1 MNKHNKQKL
10 LEIRRNKTRSI
21 LLKFANDEYKQYKKN
36 KTFKI
41 NSMAMDEI
49 CNTFEKDLVIHL
61 TDTID
66 NLSDN
71 LRKSIDL
78 LQGVTFNIIKRESNE
93 AKQNINLKEV
103 NDEIIN
109 KRLNYIQKLRKITI
123 SKEKIYAILRNKY
136 SDNNIYNAFNASNA
150 SNVLNVNNG
159 FNCFIA
165 NNVINNVNS
174 AFNSEYSSIKQNNN
188 YIDTEI
194 TPNATPIITP
204 FKEVKDSIK
213 LNHFNLHL
221 DCKLQKLEIIKAY
234 FKNLFQLCSEN
245 NYTDIRKKKKDSPE
259 KSYESNKRVK
269 FDTSSNEVIFRASSQ
284 SPVNKTQRSQSEFST
299 NKVNNKPAQNE
310 FSTINHIEFDEE
322 QNTSMNSILL
332 KNPNKVEV
340 ADKNDNN
347 IENQVEN
354 QVIDNF
360 PIINSCGY
368 KTFKSEQLKCSESEL
383 KIENNVKDLNMSKIL
398 DLFHKSSQISN
409 LNNENMTFR
418 KFDDGF
424 TLNSKSK
431 TGFIKLNRKL
441 KKNEP
446 IYYITKDSS
455 KKIESQRE
463 LINLVNFDSIGI
475 SISNFNNQNII
486 PFNEET
492 NNIIREEVVDPLIL
506 AYTNNTIVFSLVSS
520 DSDKDNSYKR
530 DSSEKKEIE
539 LDFLISEENSQSP
552 SNINQSRISHEQ
564 QKISVI
570 TENSLDF
577 DYST

>member
-398 DLFHKSSQISN
+398 DLFHKSSEISN

>member
-259 KSYESNKRVK
+259 KSYQSNKRVK

-398 DLFHKSSQISN
+398 DLFHKSSEISN